1 MIEVAEANLRQFN
14 LVEVRFKLF
23 GFTFHKF
30 TIIKYFFVFTA
41 HMNELLNLVMRYF
54 SGTAT
59 HDHFAWGWS
68 IFKLNVAFSLKFMVF
83 LHNSLLL
90 VNL

>member
-30 TIIKYFFVFTA
+30 TIIKYFFVFIA
-41 HMNELLNLVMRYF
+41 HMNELWFLVMRYF

-59 HDHFAWGWS
+59 HDHSFVWW
-68 IFKLNVAFSLKFMVF
+68 
-83 LHNSLLL
+83 
-90 VNL
+90 